1 LSEMP
6 NTRMAE
12 TGAAPQGL
20 SLSAGAASFGL
31 PRAFHNDLS
40 PEPNARIRRVQQA
53 LEELRQGRI
62 VILVDDE
69 DRENEGDLCM
79 AAEKVTPEAINFMAR
94 YGRGLIC
101 LTLTEERADYLQLP
115 LQATRAGG
123 PSLGTAF
130 TVTIEARH
138 GVTTGISA
146 ADRAHT
152 ILTAVHPQSRPEDLI
167 TPGHIFPLRAKRGG
181 TLVRTGQTEGSVD
194 LSRLAGLQP
203 AGVICEI
210 MNDDGTMARLPD
222 LQRFAQTHDLLVLSV
237 ADIIEY
243 RLQTERLVERVRDFP
258 LVPTVDGKP
267 LAGFRAQLYRTLV
280 EPTEYLALTLG
291 DVATDEPVL
300 VRVQTANFPGDVL
313 SAVGCDSGTQLR
325 AALKAIADAGRGVF
339 LFIFPTQ
346 RYTLQSDL
354 DAHLPQSRESSGVP
368 SAPLDKL
375 RDFGLGAQVLR
386 TLGVQRMRLMTD
398 NPRKIA
404 GLQGYGL
411 TIAELLPL
419 HTRSAM

>member
-1 LSEMP
+1 M
-6 NTRMAE
+6 
-12 TGAAPQGL
+12 
-20 SLSAGAASFGL
+20 
-31 PRAFHNDLS
+31 
-40 PEPNARIRRVQQA
+40 
-53 LEELRQGRI
+53 
-62 VILVDDE
+62 
-69 DRENEGDLCM
+69 
-79 AAEKVTPEAINFMAR
+79 
-94 YGRGLIC
+94 
-101 LTLTEERADYLQLP
+101 TEERADYLQLP

-152 ILTAVHPQSRPEDLI
+152 ILTAVRPQSRPEDLI

-194 LSRLAGLQP
+194 LSRLSGLQP

-222 LQRFAQTHDLLVLSV
+222 LQRFAQVHDLLVLSV

-258 LVPTVDGKP
+258 LVPTIDGKP
-267 LAGFRAQLYRTLV
+267 LSGFRAQLYRTLV

-291 DVATDEPVL
+291 DVATEDPVL

-313 SAVGCDSGTQLR
+313 SAVGCDSGMQLR

-346 RYTLQSDL
+346 RYTLLSDL
-354 DAHLPQSRESSGVP
+354 DAHVPQSRESSGAAP
-368 SAPLDKL
+368 APLDKL

-411 TIAELLPL
+411 TLTELLPL
-419 HTRSAM
+419 HTRPAL